1 MTWEETGD
9 GAEEKTGNLERGG
22 TILPGLAFPS
32 ITIPP
37 FPYFPMRALPFLVF
51 VALTFFTGSAQAI
64 LLGAASRDPDGLRR
78 SVVFIENSAG
88 ELCSGALI
96 GADLVL
102 TAAHCMTD
110 AASYRVVA
118 VNRAFKPQRIRVV
131 ALAMHPS
138 FVTGTTPRTQP
149 GVDLAILRLERRL
162 GADFLPLNP
171 TLAGR
176 IGVGDA
182 VTIAGFGVSDE
193 NRKGTARVLRHANL
207 VSLGPIE
214 VANRVLIVADP
225 ERLAETSGAGA
236 CRGDSGGPILAATQD
251 SYRLY
256 GIVSWSS
263 GPLHASGGRRNACG
277 GLTAVTPLVE
287 HLGWI
292 RQAIR
297 SLLAT
302 DGAWT
307 RR

>member
-1 MTWEETGD
+1 
-9 GAEEKTGNLERGG
+9 
-22 TILPGLAFPS
+22 
-32 ITIPP
+32 
-37 FPYFPMRALPFLVF
+37 MRALPFF
-51 VALTFFTGSAQAI
+51 VLLALTFFTGSAQAI
-64 LLGAASRDPDGLRR
+64 LLGAASRDPNGLRR
-78 SVVFIENSAG
+78 SVVFIENSTG

-96 GADLVL
+96 GPNLVL
-102 TAAHCMTD
+102 TAAHCVTD

-118 VNRAFKPQRIRVV
+118 VNRAFKRQRIKVV
-131 ALAMHPS
+131 ALAIHPT

-149 GVDLAILRLERRL
+149 GVDLAILRLEQRL
-162 GADFLPLNP
+162 GADFLPLDP

-176 IGVGDA
+176 IDVGDA

-193 NRKGTARVLRHANL
+193 SRKGTARILRHANL

-225 ERLAETSGAGA
+225 DRLAETSGAGA

-251 SYRLY
+251 SYLLY
-256 GIVSWSS
+256 GVVSWSS
-263 GPLHASGGRRNACG
+263 GALRSSSGGRRYACG
-277 GLTAVTPLVE
+277 GLTAVTPLAE
-287 HLGWI
+287 HLGWV
-292 RQAIR
+292 RQAVR